1 LNPSKTTKAG
11 SSGSSDRSLLFSL
24 MSGSSTQLVFHWPSE
39 LTALFAAAI
48 DAGGRLL
55 DKGGRFG

>member
-1 LNPSKTTKAG
+1 
-11 SSGSSDRSLLFSL
+11 